1 VSGRDSGEGGLDPRQ
16 GLPLRAVKPISRSL
30 GAGYRADFG
39 PSRGDLCRPASRTT
53 EAFKI
58 VVCYVRS
65 RSTRGARPYTPASA
79 CDSKRPS
86 PWLRSKQYLH
96 EASTSADGRQSIE
109 IAANSDSITGGAD
122 RQGGEQLRILWVYS
136 EHRPATVIDYGIA
149 GLGEIASR
157 HIRAV
162 QEVIV

>member
-1 VSGRDSGEGGLDPRQ
+1 VES
-16 GLPLRAVKPISRSL
+16 
-30 GAGYRADFG
+30 
-39 PSRGDLCRPASRTT
+39 
-53 EAFKI
+53 
-58 VVCYVRS
+58 
-65 RSTRGARPYTPASA
+65 
-79 CDSKRPS
+79 
-86 PWLRSKQYLH
+86 RSKQCLH
-96 EASTSADGRQSIE
+96 ETSTSADGSRSIA
-109 IAANSDSITGGAD
+109 IAANSDSMTAGAH